1 MPTLTRAGYI
11 PQGGTIGI
19 IGGGQLGQM
28 MALDAKYAGMKVI
41 ILDPTPKL
49 WRPTRTNKRLKSWLS
64 APTC

>member
-1 MPTLTRAGYI
+1 MPTLTRADYI

-41 ILDPTPKL
+41 ILTVA
-49 WRPTRTNKRLKSWLS
+49 LS
-64 APTC
+64 AAAALLFPVPEEKEGGDGA